1 MRGGTDKDKYIL
13 YFKSL
18 AEYSKNE
25 LVELAKNIKPYLQ
38 YHGIYDITKLCK
50 HIDRQLAYDGDGVHE
65 DYDDFNNYR
74 RQYNE
79 VLDLL
84 LSKRLQPANFND
96 IIENNIIT
104 SIILLNKI
112 WFGILSMKNGG
123 RNYHAY
129 LEDQMNKFKTVDYIN
144 AAENFFRLLCG
155 VYEKYTVD
163 TSTAHSIIAN
173 ATTLFNLLND
183 KLKLTKALK
192 YKSINTNAK
201 LLLSVVSHLIVYI
214 RNQEH
219 IDVNSSLRNKLD
231 NIIGVF
237 EMGEFMRW
245 ITQIILIS
253 GILENGENG
262 IDISTREIQTLMTE
276 AAASVVASRSNAAT
290 KIQTRAR
297 SLKAHRSYKAAA
309 EAKAR
314 AKTMSIAAT
323 RVQAHLRGKISRR
336 DTRDT
341 LIADELKLQ
350 EEKDKMIEE
359 EFAYIVKS

>member
-38 YHGIYDITKLCK
+38 YHRDYDITKLCN
-50 HIDRQLAYDGDGVHE
+50 HIDRQIAYDGDGVHE
-65 DYDDFNNYR
+65 DIEDFNNYG
-74 RQYNE
+74 RQYNK

-84 LSKRLQPANFND
+84 LDKRLQPDNFNE

-129 LEDQMNKFKTVDYIN
+129 LEDQMNKFKKVEYIN
-144 AAENFFRLLCG
+144 AAEKFCRLLCD
-155 VYEKYTVD
+155 VYIQYTVD

-173 ATTLFNLLND
+173 TTTHFNLLND
-183 KLKLTKALK
+183 KLKLTKAPD
-192 YKSINTNAK
+192 YKSINNNAK
-201 LLLSVVSHLIVYI
+201 SLLSVVSRLIVYI
-214 RNQEH
+214 RKQEH
-219 IDVNSSLRNKLD
+219 IHVNSSLRKKLD

-237 EMGEFMRW
+237 EMGEFMMW

-253 GILENGENG
+253 GILENG
-262 IDISTREIQTLMTE
+262 IDISTTEIQTLM
-276 AAASVVASRSNAAT
+276 AKAASIVASKSRAAT

-297 SLKAHRSYKAAA
+297 SLKAHRSNRAAA
-309 EAKAR
+309 EAKADAIAASR
-314 AKTMSIAAT
+314 SRAAT
-323 RVQAHLRGKISRR
+323 RVQAHHRGKTSRG
-336 DTRDT
+336 DT
-341 LIADELKLQ
+341 LIADEFKLQ
-350 EEKDKMIEE
+350 AEKEKMIQAEKEKMIQEE
-359 EFAYIVKS
+359 LAAM

>member
-219 IDVNSSLRNKLD
+219 IDVNSSLDKLD

-253 GILENGENG
+253 GILEKE
-262 IDISTREIQTLMTE
+262 IDISIREIQTLMTK
-276 AAASVVASRSNAAT
+276 AASSR
-290 KIQTRAR
+290 
-297 SLKAHRSYKAAA
+297 
-309 EAKAR
+309 
-314 AKTMSIAAT
+314 AAT
-323 RVQAHLRGKISRR
+323 RIQAHTRSRR
-336 DTRDT
+336 DQKSYRAATMSRAKAKAKAATMSRAATIMQAHHRGNIGRRDARDA
-341 LIADELKLQ
+341 LIAHEFKLQAEIEKALQ
-350 EEKDKMIEE
+350 EELQAME
-359 EFAYIVKS
+359 AMQ